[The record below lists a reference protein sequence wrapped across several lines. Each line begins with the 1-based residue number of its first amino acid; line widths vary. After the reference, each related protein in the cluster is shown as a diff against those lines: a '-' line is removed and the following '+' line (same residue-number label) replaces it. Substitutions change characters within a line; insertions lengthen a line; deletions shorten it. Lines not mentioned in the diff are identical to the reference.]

1 MNRYFTALRK
11 ADWRRRI
18 APIALLLGL
27 VAAAKLTFDASPRE
41 QPIQLQLGEPLRAN
55 LSAIRLTYLE
65 DNEAVSG
72 SEQRFEGEAPAVL
85 TSAPTL
91 PPGEYHLD
99 IELADRTGKVTRT
112 RRTVTVPSEGSL
124 RIRLEGN
131 P

>member
-18 APIALLLGL
+18 APFVLLLGL

-55 LSAIRLTYLE
+55 LSAIRLTYLK

-72 SEQRFEGEAPAVL
+72 SEQRFDGEAPAVL

-99 IELADRTGKVTRT
+99 IELADRAGKVTRA
-112 RRTVTVPSEGSL
+112 RRTVIVPSEGSL